1 MCPSDGRV
9 LHFGRAEKGLV
20 EQVKGI
26 TYALQDLIGPTD
38 FSLAQEENKHVG
50 EQILAFYQ
58 DTLLISTQ
66 NIN

>member
-26 TYALQDLIGPTD
+26 TYALQDLIGPTENK
-38 FSLAQEENKHVG
+38 AQEENKHVG